1 MQQANIFS
9 SMPSTSTSVPP
20 LAVHLNMLINT
31 LGEAPRDDVKFQV
44 LKEISENIDELFGT
58 SAYSSLIE
66 GLICIFMRLLQE
78 TSPQFI
84 AENNT
89 LQLRKLMLELLFRL
103 SSNDVVKSY
112 GKSLQQ
118 ILLRLIYLENEE
130 NALLIIKIL
139 TDHIKTFRPAFASEL
154 TSFFIQ
160 WKNAYTE
167 MLRHTANESMFLQ
180 KPFSTSKRTIEESVV
195 EALRTCYFTTP
206 LTFSQPQQ
214 SDESVTPMLEKYT
227 LIPKA
232 NQSVKVLAEM
242 SVFLFVLIQMHRQHL
257 LGEVLDLIPIFL
269 RYINIKLPEHL
280 KLEKNYNREL
290 VDEFHNSQV
299 RALSFIG
306 YTAKQAQIATVI
318 SEHTKSITDAILML
332 IDSFHPEVIIQR
344 RELLMSLKYLF
355 QSEFKTN
362 FITLI
367 PKMCDEKAL
376 LGNSFTSQDQLR
388 NQSYSLLADI
398 LHHVRMNIPH
408 LLKHI
413 FFLCSRC
420 LHDHQLL
427 PYVQTMYGKLMMN
440 LIEPLIIQSKENGTE
455 IQRLI
460 LCNSI
465 NSFLR
470 KAKLIANYHL
480 PLIKEKYNKSN
491 IIQPQQQYQSQ
502 QIKSTIEQ
510 KNLQSPSKTIAITE
524 GQQTQETEI
533 TGGGGGQKQEKS
545 SSSIETNR
553 ATFWQDP
560 TSPLSLNDC
569 KNLVRFIIQPIKMMV
584 IALKEIGIEQEPQVD
599 STVER
604 CLLELFPNGL
614 ICLDIFIIGSNL
626 MQGGGLGNVYQHKIS
641 SNVRSKE
648 EKETLDAFIAIYTN
662 MRSSSF
668 ERVLEQHIE
677 FLIERI
683 SINPI
688 LQNICS
694 TFLTNPATMNKTG
707 QILVKYLLTKLPD
720 LGANNERATL
730 YLKLFKLV
738 FHAISCSSNNS
749 DCDTILKPFLHQI
762 IKQSMQYALEARE
775 STNYFLLLRAL
786 FRSIG
791 SGTHEQMYHQFL
803 PLLPS
808 ILQQLNRLQNGSHL
822 QSIHELFVE
831 LCLTVPVRLSSL
843 LPYLPLLMDPLVCA
857 LNGSPTLVQQGLR
870 TLELCVDNLQP
881 EYFYDHMQPV
891 RASLMKGLWHCV
903 SHGDSHSSLTAFR
916 ILGKFGGSNRKILL
930 DAQNIQDFNKINKN
944 EEKLPKIILP
954 FNKIQIENNNEELV
968 NNEELIQCTVDLNQI
983 VNSACK
989 ILRNQTTTTSN
1000 SYNQLAAANLLK
1012 FVLLKIFSIE
1022 KSSIKNS
1029 SQFVDNI
1036 SNKIDEKST
1045 KMYIICSDSNS
1056 RELTINALKGIFICV
1071 FNVETREKFLEFFKI
1086 VIKYLTI
1093 SGIFEGNDRK
1103 DHSSMDSFV
1112 LIDVIAQTLSDP
1124 CKDYCHAAILALRII
1139 IDTLN
1144 IIYEQNVE
1152 KICQFPLF
1160 EYLFE
1165 KITLLCY
1172 SCEWFSKLGGCTA
1185 LRLIIEYYPPLLVQ
1199 KYCIKIVEACI
1210 QMISDLSNELSSGAL
1225 DYSSKTIDL
1234 LLNVCFPN
1242 NSNSIVS
1249 IDLLNQFVSKLINF
1263 IDDPDYILRKEIFR
1277 IICSLSTRTNLA
1289 LYSILKNF
1297 KESLRTKILESIREF
1312 VTISEKSKIAGIDLF
1327 IFCSKIDEFNIDI
1340 PLYECMIFSKSLLK
1354 ICFHIIEENSSNGFS
1369 DERRNEAT
1377 LRDIA
1382 LKALIL
1388 LYFNIASYSKSIIS
1402 SIQIPKFLHHQ
1413 KQQQILL
1420 EQIFQTIFEN
1430 AIIMKNGNKLKEEAC
1445 ECIGKDVLI
1454 LIDASLS
1461 SNNINIVDVECVS
1474 NALQFFTHVNY
1485 LDQQLLQKLFLF
1497 YSECLSIFTTKQNI
1511 TWQNDYFSYLSKF
1524 SSDFY
1529 PITILTK
1536 EIFNNDSATNFLVL
1550 LTSMEDAT
1558 NFRLCIADNL
1568 STLQQFTDELL
1579 EQNNNDI
1586 FSPNSNEN
1594 DLSNL
1599 NNNKKFMLN
1608 FLRFLSTFFEK
1619 HNLLNDSNDFS
1630 NNYIQLWNDIIF
1642 SIRQLW
1648 LSENFQNGH
1657 SVGQIFPDE
1666 EAANLLSALPQE
1678 EEETFFIPPKI
1689 LDENKFDVPIYCA
1702 RIILTK
1708 LKFLLA
1714 LQTTVENSEILS
1726 SEDEIIDLLY
1736 DLTFAFVRN
1745 YASDFLFLQQ
1755 FIEEEIVP
1763 KISLSLRRATFFKV
1777 INLLKSDPK
1786 NGHSMHL
1793 VRFMQYIVAP
1803 SFSFAFDNYDI
1814 DLVVGGD
1821 PLPQISDSPST
1832 SMIDDDQKH
1841 SQQNNIVLI
1850 LCREVIQKAT
1860 SDRTS
1865 LSHTLVIVMYLFC
1878 SLFVQKCS
1886 THIYDA
1892 SKKQQGNKQELGNL
1906 RPFMLFGWPSLQQ
1919 SFRGDLTEKYAGLFL
1934 IANIVDKFLI
1944 NRTIILQV
1952 LNSLI
1957 QAYQQDNKEMVRKSL
1972 DILIPAV
1979 TRRMTD
1985 GYSQLKA
1992 LIKKVMIEET
2002 KQYGLQIIHCL
2013 QIIIRQY
2020 KVFYYVRHSMSQLIL
2035 SSIQKLMSIQIGL
2048 ETKRLLLEFCEVV
2061 IKWEQDRQQQ
2071 LNLTNNSNCKT
2082 EHVVVELGDDNDD
2095 VQQQSQQPST
2105 SSNIDAEPSI
2115 PLPPDSNK
2123 EMDKNFIDTVIMF
2136 LFRMATST
2144 DQFSTSS
2151 GGGSSALEQI
2161 NTLKPNIF
2169 GNVVTIRTNLFEKQL
2184 QLPNPEQF
2192 STANETAI
2200 NQQLQLVNITLDV
2213 LSNIIPH
2220 LSQQLLVDLFRPLQR
2235 SLICCMSY
2243 SNSQQILRSTYNIL
2257 GKLLDKTTKNNAAAM
2272 TLPPGLN
2279 DFDLLNQHISRCIH
2293 DAFNNY
2299 ACSLTASPPMTVIT
2313 LLRLMH
2319 SAQSNYLETVCLGS
2333 FVKLLQRLVR
2343 EYVAT
2348 NFTYSAT
2355 TAITPIQQHDLQAQ
2369 KLIGDLLS
2377 ICLELLCSRTCYF
2390 NTEAQK
2396 TIVQF
2401 VIIPL
2406 IEKGAADKLI
2416 ENVIKIATEI
2426 LTSEVQLI
2434 SESFQQQLQQITSTP
2449 QPNIKIQSLGAQVL
2463 IKLFS
2468 TLESR
2473 LTTNFELKNLF
2484 LNAIILLYEN
2494 SSSLMLSSSE
2504 GLLNIEII
2512 LPAFYWGLCCVDKE
2526 LRKRFFTIHQ
2536 RLFPPNLFARLIYIF
2551 TNERWDLLNSSTTN
2565 SSSIIAHLINLLLNA
2580 DKSTTN
2586 SNLLLKLKNC
2596 SIFCPLL
2603 INGGINE
2610 EKKEEKIEG
2619 RIEGRN
2625 REDDEKIIEKMSL
2638 DVETIDLV
2646 NVGEDEEEDEIQM
2659 DTITIEDDKG
2669 RRKNKEGGEDEAMD
2683 VDDKEDNNSQLNKIF
2698 DEIQESLCI
2707 SNDEQLTP
2715 STICTEW
2722 IENFVDLLYIDPLL
2736 CQQTFIKLFTS
2747 IWSNLNE
2754 NEREKICSFITPFLT
2769 SSAFC
2774 IPPSTTK
2781 NGRIKK
2787 EDNHFEEEENF
2798 VVSTILKALIK
2809 CKKPEIEIDPV
2820 VLSYVGSN
2828 FKCWHIALLKL
2839 EKIAISKKAL
2849 ISNIGGEI
2857 TTSAWNAATN
2867 LTEEK
2872 LVIYF

>member
-1 MQQANIFS
+1 
-9 SMPSTSTSVPP
+9 
-20 LAVHLNMLINT
+20 
-31 LGEAPRDDVKFQV
+31 
-44 LKEISENIDELFGT
+44 
-58 SAYSSLIE
+58 
-66 GLICIFMRLLQE
+66 
-78 TSPQFI
+78 
-84 AENNT
+84 
-89 LQLRKLMLELLFRL
+89 
-103 SSNDVVKSY
+103 
-112 GKSLQQ
+112 
-118 ILLRLIYLENEE
+118 
-130 NALLIIKIL
+130 
-139 TDHIKTFRPAFASEL
+139 
-154 TSFFIQ
+154 
-160 WKNAYTE
+160 
-167 MLRHTANESMFLQ
+167 
-180 KPFSTSKRTIEESVV
+180 
-195 EALRTCYFTTP
+195 
-206 LTFSQPQQ
+206 
-214 SDESVTPMLEKYT
+214 
-227 LIPKA
+227 
-232 NQSVKVLAEM
+232 M
-242 SVFLFVLIQMHRQHL
+242 SVFLLVLIQMHRQHL

-280 KLEKNYNREL
+280 KAEKNYNREL

-480 PLIKEKYNKSN
+480 PLIKEKYNKNN
-491 IIQPQQQYQSQ
+491 IIQPQQQQ
-502 QIKSTIEQ
+502 QIKSTTEQ
-510 KNLQSPSKTIAITE
+510 KNLQSPSKTIALTE
-524 GQQTQETEI
+524 GQQTQEIEN

-545 SSSIETNR
+545 SSSIEANR

-584 IALKEIGIEQEPQVD
+584 IALKEIGIEQEPQVI

-626 MQGGGLGNVYQHKIS
+626 MQGGGVGNVYQHKIS

-720 LGANNERATL
+720 LGANNEGATL

-762 IKQSMQYALEARE
+762 IQQSMQYALEARE

-903 SHGDSHSSLTAFR
+903 SHGDSHSSLIAFR

-930 DAQNIQDFNKINKN
+930 DAQNIQDYNKINKN

-954 FNKIQIENNNEELV
+954 FNKIQIDNNNEELI
-968 NNEELIQCTVDLNQI
+968 NNGEELIQCTVDLNVI

-989 ILRNQTTTTSN
+989 ILRSQTTTTSN
-1000 SYNQLAAANLLK
+1000 SRNQLAAANLLK
-1012 FVLLKIFSIE
+1012 FVLSKIFSIE

-1029 SQFVDNI
+1029 SQLVDNI
-1036 SNKIDEKST
+1036 SKIISSNFKKFDEKST

-1056 RELTINALKGIFICV
+1056 RELAINALKGMFICV
-1071 FNVETREKFLEFFKI
+1071 FNVETREKFLEFFKV
-1086 VIKYLTI
+1086 VIKYLSI
-1093 SGIFEGNDRK
+1093 NGIFEGNDRK
-1103 DHSSMDSFV
+1103 GHSSMDSFV

-1124 CKDYCHAAILALRII
+1124 CKDFCHAAILALRII

-1225 DYSSKTIDL
+1225 DYASKTIDL
-1234 LLNVCFPN
+1234 LLN
-1242 NSNSIVS
+1242 
-1249 IDLLNQFVSKLINF
+1249 
-1263 IDDPDYILRKEIFR
+1263 IFR
-1277 IICSLSTRTNLA
+1277 IICSLSTRTNLP

-1312 VTISEKSKIAGIDLF
+1312 VTISEKCKIAGIDLF

-1340 PLYECMIFSKSLLK
+1340 PLYECMIFARSLLK
-1354 ICFHIIEENSSNGFS
+1354 ICLLIEENSSNDFS
-1369 DERRNEAT
+1369 DESRNEAT
-1377 LRDIA
+1377 LRDIS

-1445 ECIGKDVLI
+1445 ECIGKILEEYNNSENIFYINQKLDEIINNFMDKKLTISTTFFNKINFLIKYSTRNFKMEELELIMKDILI

-1461 SNNINIVDVECVS
+1461 SNNLNIFDVECVS

-1579 EQNNNDI
+1579 QQNNDNF
-1586 FSPNSNEN
+1586 FSPNSTDN
-1594 DLSNL
+1594 DSSNL
-1599 NNNKKFMLN
+1599 NSNKKFMLN

-1648 LSENFQNGH
+1648 LSENFQVYFQFFLCYAVKPHYLIFGYLQNLNSH

-1678 EEETFFIPPKI
+1678 EESSSIVVIPPKI
-1689 LDENKFDVPIYCA
+1689 LDENKFEVPIYCA

-1755 FIEEEIVP
+1755 FIEEEIVL

-1803 SFSFAFDNYDI
+1803 SFSFAFDNYEI
-1814 DLVVGGD
+1814 DLVVGGVAVS
-1821 PLPQISDSPST
+1821 QT
-1832 SMIDDDQKH
+1832 S
-1841 SQQNNIVLI
+1841 V
-1850 LCREVIQKAT
+1850 
-1860 SDRTS
+1860 
-1865 LSHTLVIVMYLFC
+1865 
-1878 SLFVQKCS
+1878 
-1886 THIYDA
+1886 
-1892 SKKQQGNKQELGNL
+1892 QQG
-1906 RPFMLFGWPSLQQ
+1906 R
-1919 SFRGDLTEKYAGLFL
+1919 
-1934 IANIVDKFLI
+1934 INIW
-1944 NRTIILQV
+1944 R
-1952 LNSLI
+1952 
-1957 QAYQQDNKEMVRKSL
+1957 
-1972 DILIPAV
+1972 
-1979 TRRMTD
+1979 
-1985 GYSQLKA
+1985 
-1992 LIKKVMIEET
+1992 
-2002 KQYGLQIIHCL
+2002 
-2013 QIIIRQY
+2013 
-2020 KVFYYVRHSMSQLIL
+2020 
-2035 SSIQKLMSIQIGL
+2035 
-2048 ETKRLLLEFCEVV
+2048 V
-2061 IKWEQDRQQQ
+2061 IK
-2071 LNLTNNSNCKT
+2071 
-2082 EHVVVELGDDNDD
+2082 
-2095 VQQQSQQPST
+2095 
-2105 SSNIDAEPSI
+2105 SI
-2115 PLPPDSNK
+2115 
-2123 EMDKNFIDTVIMF
+2123 T
-2136 LFRMATST
+2136 
-2144 DQFSTSS
+2144 
-2151 GGGSSALEQI
+2151 
-2161 NTLKPNIF
+2161 
-2169 GNVVTIRTNLFEKQL
+2169 
-2184 QLPNPEQF
+2184 
-2192 STANETAI
+2192 
-2200 NQQLQLVNITLDV
+2200 
-2213 LSNIIPH
+2213 
-2220 LSQQLLVDLFRPLQR
+2220 
-2235 SLICCMSY
+2235 
-2243 SNSQQILRSTYNIL
+2243 
-2257 GKLLDKTTKNNAAAM
+2257 
-2272 TLPPGLN
+2272 
-2279 DFDLLNQHISRCIH
+2279 
-2293 DAFNNY
+2293 
-2299 ACSLTASPPMTVIT
+2299 
-2313 LLRLMH
+2313 
-2319 SAQSNYLETVCLGS
+2319 
-2333 FVKLLQRLVR
+2333 
-2343 EYVAT
+2343 
-2348 NFTYSAT
+2348 
-2355 TAITPIQQHDLQAQ
+2355 
-2369 KLIGDLLS
+2369 
-2377 ICLELLCSRTCYF
+2377 
-2390 NTEAQK
+2390 
-2396 TIVQF
+2396 
-2401 VIIPL
+2401 
-2406 IEKGAADKLI
+2406 
-2416 ENVIKIATEI
+2416 
-2426 LTSEVQLI
+2426 
-2434 SESFQQQLQQITSTP
+2434 
-2449 QPNIKIQSLGAQVL
+2449 
-2463 IKLFS
+2463 
-2468 TLESR
+2468 
-2473 LTTNFELKNLF
+2473 F
-2484 LNAIILLYEN
+2484 LN
-2494 SSSLMLSSSE
+2494 
-2504 GLLNIEII
+2504 
-2512 LPAFYWGLCCVDKE
+2512 
-2526 LRKRFFTIHQ
+2526 
-2536 RLFPPNLFARLIYIF
+2536 
-2551 TNERWDLLNSSTTN
+2551 
-2565 SSSIIAHLINLLLNA
+2565 
-2580 DKSTTN
+2580 
-2586 SNLLLKLKNC
+2586 
-2596 SIFCPLL
+2596 
-2603 INGGINE
+2603 
-2610 EKKEEKIEG
+2610 
-2619 RIEGRN
+2619 
-2625 REDDEKIIEKMSL
+2625 
-2638 DVETIDLV
+2638 
-2646 NVGEDEEEDEIQM
+2646 
-2659 DTITIEDDKG
+2659 
-2669 RRKNKEGGEDEAMD
+2669 
-2683 VDDKEDNNSQLNKIF
+2683 
-2698 DEIQESLCI
+2698 
-2707 SNDEQLTP
+2707 
-2715 STICTEW
+2715 
-2722 IENFVDLLYIDPLL
+2722 
-2736 CQQTFIKLFTS
+2736 
-2747 IWSNLNE
+2747 
-2754 NEREKICSFITPFLT
+2754 
-2769 SSAFC
+2769 
-2774 IPPSTTK
+2774 
-2781 NGRIKK
+2781 
-2787 EDNHFEEEENF
+2787 
-2798 VVSTILKALIK
+2798 
-2809 CKKPEIEIDPV
+2809 
-2820 VLSYVGSN
+2820 
-2828 FKCWHIALLKL
+2828 
-2839 EKIAISKKAL
+2839 
-2849 ISNIGGEI
+2849 
-2857 TTSAWNAATN
+2857 
-2867 LTEEK
+2867 
-2872 LVIYF
+2872 

>member
-1 MQQANIFS
+1 MDDIRDQPGLCSRFFSSLGVQYQYYLDRLTPYTSIRWVIAVSLILIFVWRVIVLQGFYIVTYALFIYYLNLFLAFLTPKIDPAMEFDEDDEGPVLPKSNSEEFRPFMRRLPEFKFWLSTMKSTLVAFTCTFFEVFDVPVFWPILVMYFIVLTCLTMKRQIMHMIRYRYIPFTTGKPRPKGKEDSGKVVIGMQQANIFS
-9 SMPSTSTSVPP
+9 SMPSTSSSVPP

-242 SVFLFVLIQMHRQHL
+242 SVFLLVLIQMHRQHL

-280 KLEKNYNREL
+280 KAEKNYNREL

-491 IIQPQQQYQSQ
+491 ILQPQ
-502 QIKSTIEQ
+502 QIKSTTEQ
-510 KNLQSPSKTIAITE
+510 KNLQSPSKTSALTE
-524 GQQTQETEI
+524 GQQPQEIEN

-545 SSSIETNR
+545 SSSIEANR

-560 TSPLSLNDC
+560 ISPLSLNDC

-584 IALKEIGIEQEPQVD
+584 IALKEIGIEQEPQVV

-614 ICLDIFIIGSNL
+614 ICLDIFIIGSNF
-626 MQGGGLGNVYQHKIS
+626 MQGGGVGNVYQHKIS

-762 IKQSMQYALEARE
+762 IQQSMQYALEARE

-881 EYFYDHMQPV
+881 EYCMLFILFWENTDVTVGKKVGVRFENVRVAVYDHMQPV

-954 FNKIQIENNNEELV
+954 FNKIHIDNNNEELI
-968 NNEELIQCTVDLNQI
+968 NNGEELIQCTVDLNQI

-989 ILRNQTTTTSN
+989 ILRE
-1000 SYNQLAAANLLK
+1000 LA
-1012 FVLLKIFSIE
+1012 
-1022 KSSIKNS
+1022 
-1029 SQFVDNI
+1029 
-1036 SNKIDEKST
+1036 
-1045 KMYIICSDSNS
+1045 
-1056 RELTINALKGIFICV
+1056 INALKGIFICV
-1071 FNVETREKFLEFFKI
+1071 FNVETREKFLEFFKV

-1093 SGIFEGNDRK
+1093 NGIFEGKDRRG
-1103 DHSSMDSFV
+1103 HSSMNSFV

-1152 KICQFPLF
+1152 KICQFPSF

-1225 DYSSKTIDL
+1225 DYASKTIDL
-1234 LLNVCFPN
+1234 LLN
-1242 NSNSIVS
+1242 
-1249 IDLLNQFVSKLINF
+1249 
-1263 IDDPDYILRKEIFR
+1263 IFR
-1277 IICSLSTRTNLA
+1277 LICSLSSRTNLP
-1289 LYSILKNF
+1289 LCSILKNF
-1297 KESLRTKILESIREF
+1297 KELLRTKILESIREF
-1312 VTISEKSKIAGIDLF
+1312 VAISEKCKIAGIDLF

-1340 PLYECMIFSKSLLK
+1340 PLYECMMFARNLLK
-1354 ICFHIIEENSSNGFS
+1354 ICFLIEENSSNDFS
-1369 DERRNEAT
+1369 DECRNEAT

-1445 ECIGKDVLI
+1445 ECIGKILEEYNNSENTFYINQKLEDINNFIDKKLKDVLA

-1461 SNNINIVDVECVS
+1461 TNNINIDDVECVS

-1485 LDQQLLQKLFLF
+1485 LDQQWLQKLFLF
-1497 YSECLSIFTTKQNI
+1497 YSECLSIFTTKLNVI
-1511 TWQNDYFSYLSKF
+1511 WQNDYFSYLSKF

-1568 STLQQFTDELL
+1568 SVLQQFTDELL
-1579 EQNNNDI
+1579 QN
-1586 FSPNSNEN
+1586 S
-1594 DLSNL
+1594 
-1599 NNNKKFMLN
+1599 
-1608 FLRFLSTFFEK
+1608 
-1619 HNLLNDSNDFS
+1619 
-1630 NNYIQLWNDIIF
+1630 
-1642 SIRQLW
+1642 
-1648 LSENFQNGH
+1648 H
-1657 SVGQIFPDE
+1657 SVRQIFPNE
-1666 EAANLLSALPQE
+1666 EAANLLSVVVHE
-1678 EEETFFIPPKI
+1678 EEESSSSIVVIPPKI
-1689 LDENKFDVPIYCA
+1689 LDENKFDIPIYCA

-1755 FIEEEIVP
+1755 FIEDEIVP
-1763 KISLSLRRATFFKV
+1763 VRKISLSLRRATFFKV

-1803 SFSFAFDNYDI
+1803 SFSFAFDNYEI
-1814 DLVVGGD
+1814 DLVVGGV
-1821 PLPQISDSPST
+1821 PSTQTSELSSDSPT
-1832 SMIDDDQKH
+1832 MMDNDQKQQ
-1841 SQQNNIVLI
+1841 QQNNIVLI

-1865 LSHTLVIVMYLFC
+1865 LSHTLVIVM
-1878 SLFVQKCS
+1878 
-1886 THIYDA
+1886 
-1892 SKKQQGNKQELGNL
+1892 QQGNKQELGNL

-2071 LNLTNNSNCKT
+2071 LNLISNNSNCKI

-2095 VQQQSQQPST
+2095 NVAQQQPST
-2105 SSNIDAEPSI
+2105 SSNIDNE
-2115 PLPPDSNK
+2115 
-2123 EMDKNFIDTVIMF
+2123 
-2136 LFRMATST
+2136 
-2144 DQFSTSS
+2144 FSTSS

-2161 NTLKPNIF
+2161 NRRALLLLRLALKPNIF

-2220 LSQQLLVDLFRPLQR
+2220 LSQQLLIDLFRPLQR

-2257 GKLLDKTTKNNAAAM
+2257 GKLLDKTTKNNASV
-2272 TLPPGLN
+2272 TSTPPPGLN

-2377 ICLELLCSRTCYF
+2377 ICLELLCSRTRYF

-2406 IEKGAADKLI
+2406 IEKGAADKII
-2416 ENVIKIATEI
+2416 EN
-2426 LTSEVQLI
+2426 
-2434 SESFQQQLQQITSTP
+2434 
-2449 QPNIKIQSLGAQVL
+2449 
-2463 IKLFS
+2463 
-2468 TLESR
+2468 
-2473 LTTNFELKNLF
+2473 
-2484 LNAIILLYEN
+2484 
-2494 SSSLMLSSSE
+2494 
-2504 GLLNIEII
+2504 
-2512 LPAFYWGLCCVDKE
+2512 
-2526 LRKRFFTIHQ
+2526 
-2536 RLFPPNLFARLIYIF
+2536 
-2551 TNERWDLLNSSTTN
+2551 
-2565 SSSIIAHLINLLLNA
+2565 
-2580 DKSTTN
+2580 
-2586 SNLLLKLKNC
+2586 
-2596 SIFCPLL
+2596 
-2603 INGGINE
+2603 
-2610 EKKEEKIEG
+2610 
-2619 RIEGRN
+2619 
-2625 REDDEKIIEKMSL
+2625 
-2638 DVETIDLV
+2638 
-2646 NVGEDEEEDEIQM
+2646 
-2659 DTITIEDDKG
+2659 
-2669 RRKNKEGGEDEAMD
+2669 
-2683 VDDKEDNNSQLNKIF
+2683 
-2698 DEIQESLCI
+2698 
-2707 SNDEQLTP
+2707 
-2715 STICTEW
+2715 
-2722 IENFVDLLYIDPLL
+2722 
-2736 CQQTFIKLFTS
+2736 
-2747 IWSNLNE
+2747 
-2754 NEREKICSFITPFLT
+2754 
-2769 SSAFC
+2769 
-2774 IPPSTTK
+2774 
-2781 NGRIKK
+2781 
-2787 EDNHFEEEENF
+2787 
-2798 VVSTILKALIK
+2798 
-2809 CKKPEIEIDPV
+2809 
-2820 VLSYVGSN
+2820 
-2828 FKCWHIALLKL
+2828 
-2839 EKIAISKKAL
+2839 
-2849 ISNIGGEI
+2849 
-2857 TTSAWNAATN
+2857 
-2867 LTEEK
+2867 
-2872 LVIYF
+2872 